1 VGIDATNGL
10 IGGAVDLDRVS
21 TETRSVPD
29 IASVIRIAPLA
40 LLLSAALLVGC
51 SSAPAEEPTVRS
63 GKNVQ
68 IERMEHLGVVE
79 EGYWV
84 NEETKD
90 IAADGAWQQ
99 GVARLSQPNFDRLL
113 DAYDWQSISTEPIMP
128 VDLKGK
134 LDAGDTWLLSHDG
147 DDVYF
152 LESDTRFVLFMV
164 WD

>member
-1 VGIDATNGL
+1 M
-10 IGGAVDLDRVS
+10 
-21 TETRSVPD
+21 
-29 IASVIRIAPLA
+29 IRIAPPA

-51 SSAPAEEPTVRS
+51 SSTPAEEPTVRS

-90 IAADGAWQQ
+90 IGAAVPWQQ

-113 DAYDWQSISTEPIMP
+113 DTYDWQPVSTEPIIP

-134 LDAGDTWLLSHDG
+134 LDAGDTWLLGHDVN
-147 DDVYF
+147 DVYY

-164 WD
+164 SD